1 MSDAKILFM
10 TMKIASILAQG
21 LNHNGPAPVVYVS
34 GEEVCISLTVY
45 SKVILTYL
53 VAI

>member
-1 MSDAKILFM
+1 MSDTKNLFV

-21 LNHNGPAPVVYVS
+21 FNNNGPAPVVYVS

-45 SKVILTYL
+45 SKVILIL